1 MNNLHYCNA
10 SKEHAIALFRKN
22 LLISKLADLGE
33 TRSKTIQTRVLTENT
48 RTVSLGRG
56 SPAYMPPEKSTDKVI
71 KSASIEQLQ
80 AIDVWTFAL
89 TTFMK

>member
-1 MNNLHYCNA
+1 MDNLHYYNA
-10 SKEHAIALFRKN
+10 SKEDVITLFTKN
-22 LLISKLADLGE
+22 PLISKLADLGE
-33 TRSKTIQTRVLTENT
+33 VRSKIIQRRVLTENT
-48 RTVSLGRG
+48 RTVRLGRG
-56 SPAYMPPEKSTDKVI
+56 SPAYMTPEKSIDKVI